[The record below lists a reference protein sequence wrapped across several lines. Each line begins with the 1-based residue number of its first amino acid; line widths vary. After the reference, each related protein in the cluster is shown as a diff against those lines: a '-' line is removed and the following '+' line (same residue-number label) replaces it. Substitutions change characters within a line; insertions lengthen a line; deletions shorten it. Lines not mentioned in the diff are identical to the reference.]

1 MVSSSVR
8 CLLLAFLAAGTLG
21 LAACGGGGG
30 GGTTP
35 NPGPLPSSTPSVS
48 GSCQA
53 PPAPGTGTAYAPGAA
68 RTWCLSVATIGTSNV
83 TYENVATTLLAQ
95 STHLNVWVD
104 NADQGQLT
112 QTQWQ
117 QIATDF
123 NAIYPLDT
131 QYFGNTTFPWLG
143 QQSQYTFSECDANG
157 NPLASNQYVNQPNF
171 SDGNDNGYGPQIDMV
186 VTDKLGSGEG
196 GYFSALDL
204 VSNASARCAQSYS
217 NEAQV
222 FFAEAPGSMP
232 QSFYLNG
239 DALRTQAH
247 EFQHMLHA
255 INKTYTIFARQGGP
269 EVQDPSWIDEGFSML
284 AEDLAYPSTPG
295 PSGDPIRYAFAYVNA
310 PSNYSLTSF
319 EGLDCAP
326 TATSTNCPLS
336 IYNYTAGNY
345 GAAYLF
351 WRWALD
357 EKGPSVLKQIIA
369 NADVGPNGSG
379 INEVL
384 AATSYSSFPQ
394 LFDDFEMAVAASQK
408 YGPAGV
414 YAYTLNPN
422 GNQDAFDDS
431 YGSYTIPSPCQQP
444 NPEKNVI
451 CNLANNT
458 ATFTFPGPQ
467 PPSSLSGGSLS
478 ATTGSQT
485 LSLYAGS
492 ANFIP
497 ISGTT
502 TGQDSFSAFDAS
514 GGAGI
519 VGGYA
524 AQTAMTSVSECAPV
538 SNKIGCTVTG
548 NPMPTNVL
556 FVSGMGSPPAN
567 SGPGAPTLAQ
577 YAITL
582 AARAGG
588 TPPASITGPASIARL
603 PQATR
608 PRAMGDGFLRTDR
621 PAAVGQQALSRLFG
635 RGVIHT
641 MLLQGLR
648 RR

>member
-1 MVSSSVR
+1 M
-8 CLLLAFLAAGTLG
+8 
-21 LAACGGGGG
+21 
-30 GGTTP
+30 
-35 NPGPLPSSTPSVS
+35 S
-48 GSCQA
+48 GSCQP
-53 PPAPGTGTAYAPGAA
+53 PPAPGTGTAYALGAA

-83 TYENVATTLLAQ
+83 TYESVATTLLAQ
-95 STHLNVWVD
+95 GTHLNVWID

-123 NAIYPLDT
+123 DAIYTADT
-131 QYFGNTTFPWLG
+131 TYFGNTTFPWLG
-143 QQSQYTFSECDANG
+143 SQQSQYTFSECDNNG
-157 NPLASNQYVNQPNF
+157 STLPASQYVNQPNF
-171 SDGNDNGYGPQIDMV
+171 SSGNGNNGNGAQIDMV
-186 VTDKLGSGEG
+186 VTDKLGTGEG
-196 GYFSALDL
+196 GYFNALDL
-204 VSNASARCAQSYS
+204 VSNASARCTASYS

-222 FFAEAPGSMP
+222 FFAEPPGSMP

-239 DALRTQAH
+239 DVLRTEAH

-255 INKTYTIFARQGGP
+255 INKTYAVFASTG
-269 EVQDPSWIDEGFSML
+269 VQVRDPSWIDEGFSML
-284 AEDLAYPSTPG
+284 AEDLAYPSSPG

-326 TATSTNCPLS
+326 TATSANCPMS

-351 WRWALD
+351 WRWVMDQKGAGALRQ
-357 EKGPSVLKQIIA
+357 VIA
-369 NADVGPNGSG
+369 NSDAGPNNSG
-379 INEVL
+379 VNEVL
-384 AATSYSSFPQ
+384 AATGYSSFTQ

-408 YGPAGV
+408 YGPLGGSV
-414 YAYTLNPN
+414 YAYTAQS
-422 GNQDAFDDS
+422 NQDAFDNS
-431 YGSYTIPSPCQQP
+431 YGQYTIPSPCQQISPEP
-444 NPEKNVI
+444 NVS
-451 CNLANNT
+451 CNLVNHT
-458 ATFTFPGPQ
+458 ATFSFPGPQ

-502 TGQDSFSAFDAS
+502 TGQDSFSAFDTS
-514 GGAGI
+514 GSAGI

-524 AQTAMTSVSECAPV
+524 AQTAMVPVSECAPV

-556 FVSGMGSPPAN
+556 FVAGMGNPPAG
-567 SGPGAPTLAQ
+567 SGPGAATLAQ

-582 AARAGG
+582 AAQAGG

-603 PQATR
+603 PQATG
-608 PRAMGDGFLRTDR
+608 PRTVGDGFLRADR
-621 PAAVGQQALSRLFG
+621 PAAVGHQALSRLFG
-635 RGVIHT
+635 RGVVHT
-641 MLLQGLR
+641 TLLQGLR